1 MKLDAEFGRPRP
13 KHSIAD
19 RCQRLRSRVL
29 TEFRVSRLD
38 LTASVRYARTMKH
51 RKNPAA
57 VALGRK
63 GGKAIAE
70 RGPEYFRQ
78 LQAKRKNR
86 KGGRPPKEKADT

>member
-1 MKLDAEFGRPRP
+1 
-13 KHSIAD
+13 
-19 RCQRLRSRVL
+19 VL
-29 TEFRVSRLD
+29 TEFRVAH
-38 LTASVRYARTMKH
+38 ASINSERPLARSMKP

-86 KGGRPPKEKADT
+86 KGGSPPKTSPDQITNS

>member
-1 MKLDAEFGRPRP
+1 MKP
-13 KHSIAD
+13 
-19 RCQRLRSRVL
+19 
-29 TEFRVSRLD
+29 
-38 LTASVRYARTMKH
+38 

-57 VALGRK
+57 VTLGRK

-86 KGGRPPKEKADT
+86 KGGRPPKEKTDT